1 MQIVVIGTG
10 YVGLVTGTCFAE
22 LGMDV
27 VCVDKDKAKI
37 EGLRKGVIPIYE
49 PGLDAMVE
57 ANASAGRLTFVEQ
70 LEGVIENADAI
81 FIAVGTPTRRGD
93 GYADLQYVYAAVD
106 EAAALAKPGA
116 VLVTKSTVPPG
127 TGAEIKARIA
137 KSYPDTVLYVASN
150 PEFLREGSAIEDF
163 MRPDRVVFGTDHAK
177 AEQILKQIYYPL
189 EDKATIFATT
199 VIAAEIIKYAAN
211 AFLATKIAFINEVAD
226 LCEAADANVQDIAR
240 GIGLDERIGSK
251 FLQAGPGYGG
261 SCFPKDT
268 LAFLE
273 AGKRFGVDLSIVQQ
287 VVHSNDKRKDELADR
302 IASLVGP
309 DLDGKTIAVLGLTF
323 KADTDDMR
331 ESPAINLVN
340 ELHERG
346 ATIQAYDPQGM
357 EEAEKIFG
365 NKITYCDTAYCAV
378 ENAHALTV
386 VTEWNEFKAVNLEKV
401 KELMAAPNLID
412 LRNLFDPQRVRD
424 LGFIYSSIGR
434 N

>member
-27 VCVDKDKAKI
+27 VCVDKDKSKI
-37 EGLRKGVIPIYE
+37 EGLRKGIIPIYE

-57 ANASAGRLTFVEQ
+57 ANAAAGRLKFVEA
-70 LEGVIENADAI
+70 LEGVVEQADAI

-106 EAAALAKPGA
+106 EAAALAKSGA

-137 KSYPDTVLYVASN
+137 DKYPDAVLHVASN
-150 PEFLREGSAIEDF
+150 PEFLREGSAIGDF
-163 MRPDRVVFGTDHAK
+163 MRPDRVVFGTDHPK
-177 AEQILKQIYYPL
+177 AEHVLKEIYYPL
-189 EDKATIFATT
+189 EDNSTIFATEI
-199 VIAAEIIKYAAN
+199 IAAEIIKYAAN

-240 GIGLDERIGSK
+240 GIGLDHRIGSK

-273 AGKRFGVDLSIVQQ
+273 AGKRFGVDLSIVEQ
-287 VVHSNDKRKDELADR
+287 VVKSNDERKDGLADR
-302 IASLVGP
+302 IAKTIDD
-309 DLDGKTIAVLGLTF
+309 DLSGKTIALLGLTF

-340 ELHERG
+340 ELHNRG
-346 ATIQAYDPQGM
+346 AIIQAYDPQGM
-357 EEAEKIFG
+357 EEAKGIFG
-365 NKITYCDTAYCAV
+365 DKVIYCDTAYCAV
-378 ENAHALTV
+378 ENAHALAV
-386 VTEWNEFKAVNLEKV
+386 VTEWNEFKAVNLERV
-401 KELMAAPNLID
+401 KTMMAAPNLID
-412 LRNLFDPQRVRD
+412 LRNLFDPQRVRE
-424 LGFIYSSIGR
+424 LGFSYSSIGR
-434 N
+434 S

>member
-27 VCVDKDKAKI
+27 VCVDKDKSKI
-37 EGLRKGVIPIYE
+37 EGLRKGIIPIYE

-57 ANASAGRLTFVEQ
+57 ANAAAGRLKFVEA
-70 LEGVIENADAI
+70 LEGVVEQADAI

-106 EAAALAKPGA
+106 EAAALAKSGA

-137 KSYPDTVLYVASN
+137 DKYPDAVLHVASN
-150 PEFLREGSAIEDF
+150 PEFLREGSAIGDF
-163 MRPDRVVFGTDHAK
+163 MRPDRVVFGTDHPK
-177 AEQILKQIYYPL
+177 AEHVLKEIYYPL
-189 EDKATIFATT
+189 EDNSTIFATEI
-199 VIAAEIIKYAAN
+199 IAAEIIKYAAN

-240 GIGLDERIGSK
+240 GIGLDHRIGSK

-273 AGKRFGVDLSIVQQ
+273 AGKRFGVDLSIVEQ
-287 VVHSNDKRKDELADR
+287 VVKSNDERKDGLADR
-302 IASLVGP
+302 IAKTIDD
-309 DLDGKTIAVLGLTF
+309 DLSGKTIALLGLTF

-340 ELHERG
+340 ELHNRG
-346 ATIQAYDPQGM
+346 AIIQAYDPQGM
-357 EEAEKIFG
+357 EEAKGIFG
-365 NKITYCDTAYCAV
+365 DKVIYCDTAYCAV
-378 ENAHALTV
+378 ENAHALAV
-386 VTEWNEFKAVNLEKV
+386 VTEWNEFKAVNLERV
-401 KELMAAPNLID
+401 KTMMAAPNLID
-412 LRNLFDPQRVRD
+412 LRNLFDPQRVRE

-434 N
+434 S

>member
-57 ANASAGRLTFVEQ
+57 ANVSAGRLQFVEQ
-70 LEGVIENADAI
+70 LEGVVEEADAI

-93 GYADLQYVYAAVD
+93 GYADLQYVFAAVD
-106 EAAALAKPGA
+106 EAAALAKAGA

-127 TGAEIKARIA
+127 TGAEIKARISA
-137 KSYPDTVLYVASN
+137 NHPNAVLHVASN

-163 MRPDRVVFGTDHAK
+163 MRPDRVVFGTDHQD
-177 AEQILKQIYYPL
+177 AERVLKEIYYPL
-189 EDKATIFATT
+189 EETATIFSTT
-199 VIAAEIIKYAAN
+199 IISAEIIKYAAN

-226 LCEAADANVQDIAR
+226 LCEAAGANVQDIAR
-240 GIGLDERIGSK
+240 GIGLDQRIGAK

-273 AGKRFGVDLSIVQQ
+273 AGKRFSVDLSIVEQ
-287 VVHSNDKRKDELADR
+287 VVQSNDQRKEALADR
-302 IASLVGP
+302 VAATLGSDLEGKIIAL
-309 DLDGKTIAVLGLTF
+309 LGLTF

-331 ESPAINLVN
+331 ESPAIALVN
-340 ELHERG
+340 ELHDRG
-346 ATIQAYDPQGM
+346 AIIQAYDPQGM
-357 EEAEKIFG
+357 AEAGEIFG
-365 NKITYCDTAYCAV
+365 NKITYCDTAYCAA
-378 ENAHALTV
+378 EKADALAV

-401 KELMAAPNLID
+401 KELMTAPNLID
-412 LRNLFDPQRVRD
+412 LRNLFDPERVRA
-424 LGFIYSSIGR
+424 LGFNYSSIGR
-434 N
+434 Q